1 MRLDKILSENTHY
14 SRSEIKGLIR
24 KGQASVNGQIVLKAE
39 TQVSFGEK
47 IVFCGQ
53 EVNTDEFIYIKM
65 NKPSGVLTATRDK
78 RETVV
83 DLLPQE
89 LNIKNLFPVGRLDKD
104 TTGLLILTNDGDLA
118 HNLLSPK
125 HHVEKSYE
133 VELDGEVT
141 ENLITE
147 FNNGVRLHDGTMLK
161 PAGLKIIDKYKCVVT
176 LTEGKY
182 HQIKRMFG
190 VYGLGVNKLKRI
202 SFGGIILEN
211 SLKEGEA
218 KLLTNNELK
227 LLKNAKDSRF

>member
-1 MRLDKILSENTHY
+1 
-14 SRSEIKGLIR
+14 
-24 KGQASVNGQIVLKAE
+24 
-39 TQVSFGEK
+39 
-47 IVFCGQ
+47 
-53 EVNTDEFIYIKM
+53 
-65 NKPSGVLTATRDK
+65 
-78 RETVV
+78 
-83 DLLPQE
+83 
-89 LNIKNLFPVGRLDKD
+89 
-104 TTGLLILTNDGDLA
+104 
-118 HNLLSPK
+118 
-125 HHVEKSYE
+125 
-133 VELDGEVT
+133 
-141 ENLITE
+141 
-147 FNNGVRLHDGTMLK
+147 MLK

>member
-1 MRLDKILSENTHY
+1 MRLDKILSENTPY

-141 ENLITE
+141 EN
-147 FNNGVRLHDGTMLK
+147 
-161 PAGLKIIDKYKCVVT
+161 
-176 LTEGKY
+176 
-182 HQIKRMFG
+182 
-190 VYGLGVNKLKRI
+190 
-202 SFGGIILEN
+202 
-211 SLKEGEA
+211 
-218 KLLTNNELK
+218 
-227 LLKNAKDSRF
+227 

>member
-1 MRLDKILSENTHY
+1 MRLDKILSENTPY

-161 PAGLKIIDKYKCVVT
+161 PAGLKNIDKYKCVVT

>member
-1 MRLDKILSENTHY
+1 MRLDKILSENTPY